1 MESGWGDFWRYADH
15 SLYASRLVKYVD
27 AFDRRNIKVIIFEEL
42 VTNTAKTVRS
52 TFEFLG
58 VDPGFVPNNLE
69 ITYNYGGGGGQAH
82 R

>member
-1 MESGWGDFWRYADH
+1 
-15 SLYASRLVKYVD
+15 LYASGLAKYFD
-27 AFDRRNIKVIIFEEL
+27 AFDRKNIKVIIFEEL
-42 VTNTAKTVRS
+42 AANTANTVRS

-69 ITYNYGGGGGQAH
+69 ITYNYGGQAH